1 LLVEKDV
8 AEIASGSA
16 PIRPLTNL
24 PEDLQGQRCLVELK
38 SLDAKLFTAMSVA
51 KGCNQASADG
61 ARMVRRG
68 KKFSP
73 YPKASV
79 AKDIAFPRVRVPG
92 ICLRTSR
99 GPHFEKC
106 FVRAPKSKGGSTIE

>member
-1 LLVEKDV
+1 MLVEEDV
-8 AEIASGSA
+8 DIASGSA

-92 ICLRTSR
+92 ISLRTSR
-99 GPHFEKC
+99 GPHFERY
-106 FVRAPKSKGGSTIE
+106 FVRAPKSKGGSKIE